1 MQRNIEEVEF
11 TIFDTE
17 TTGLDPR
24 SGDRIIE
31 IAGIRFRGEEV
42 IANFQ
47 SLINPLRPISPGAF
61 QVNHISQ
68 EMLKDAPTMDKVL
81 PGFLE
86 FIKDSCLCSYNAG
99 FDLEFLNNEL
109 KLAGQKSLDG
119 IVVADILR
127 MARRLLP
134 NQERYALWFI
144 ADKLGVKAKQQH
156 RAFSDVEMTLGVFNN
171 LKQVLAAKNIS
182 SFMHFASLFAINP
195 DFPGSL
201 NAQKLTEIQEAI
213 DLGGKLKIKYLSA
226 SGLEVTERE
235 VIPREIKQENGF
247 SYLIGY
253 CCLRK
258 DERTFRVDGILHI
271 ELL

>member
-1 MQRNIEEVEF
+1 MNKDIEEIEF

-31 IAGIRFRGEEV
+31 IAGIRFKGEV
-42 IANFQ
+42 KISSFQ
-47 SLINPLRPISPGAF
+47 SLVNPLRPISPGAF

-68 EMLKDAPTMDKVL
+68 EMLKDAPTIEKVL
-81 PGFLE
+81 PDFLD

-109 KLAGQKSLDG
+109 KLAGRKPLEG

-144 ADKLGVKAKQQH
+144 ADKLGIKAKQEH
-156 RAFSDVEMTLGVFNN
+156 RAFSDVEMTLGVFSS
-171 LKQVLAAKNIS
+171 LKQILQSKQIS
-182 SFMHFASLFAINP
+182 SFMHFASLFDINQ
-195 DFPGSL
+195 DL
-201 NAQKLTEIQEAI
+201 NL
-213 DLGGKLKIKYLSA
+213 
-226 SGLEVTERE
+226 V
-235 VIPREIKQENGF
+235 
-247 SYLIGY
+247 
-253 CCLRK
+253 
-258 DERTFRVDGILHI
+258 
-271 ELL
+271 